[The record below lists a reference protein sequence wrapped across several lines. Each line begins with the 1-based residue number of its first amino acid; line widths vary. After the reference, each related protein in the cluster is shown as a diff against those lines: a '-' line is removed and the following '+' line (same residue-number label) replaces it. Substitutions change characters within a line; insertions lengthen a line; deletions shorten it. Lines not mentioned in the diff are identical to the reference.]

1 MASSIYFCPTSVRH
15 LIITHIT
22 AEKQLIERGTKN
34 KAHKSNLST
43 QEKGVHRVAVGI
55 GKKIKQAELITIAGD
70 ENRVVNAKNFE
81 DLNNQLDDIRKA
93 TCSKYHFNSIE

>member
-1 MASSIYFCPTSVRH
+1 M
-15 LIITHIT
+15 
-22 AEKQLIERGTKN
+22 
-34 KAHKSNLST
+34 
-43 QEKGVHRVAVGI
+43 AVGI

-93 TCSKYHFNSIE
+93 TCSKCHFNSMK

>member
-1 MASSIYFCPTSVRH
+1 M
-15 LIITHIT
+15 
-22 AEKQLIERGTKN
+22 
-34 KAHKSNLST
+34 
-43 QEKGVHRVAVGI
+43 AVGI